1 MVKLFKIE
9 TDKIVSARYMFSA
22 VDYNNNSVTSALTS
36 WYSDLSSLTNG
47 SKMFYKCNKLETF
60 YAKLGE
66 LAYGD
71 GMFSGCSNLETVS
84 SGDGN
89 MFNKLIDGQYMFCEC
104 SSLSGFEHDLPKLTN
119 GSHMF
124 SFSNITSFY
133 GNLSSL
139 TDGNSMFKNC
149 YNLEKFSN
157 DTGETHLSK
166 LTNGNEMFYC
176 CTSLSTF
183 YGNLSSLVT
192 GDGMFVGC
200 NLNSESV
207 ENILKTIPSTN
218 SGSLTI
224 SMDESGCR
232 KAVEMVSLTSGTIP
246 TYTNGGGLGVVY
258 KNWKLYLTSGYG
270 QDFVITSGGD
280 SGSGNEIDMSSF
292 AIVEGSQYIP
302 DASDWNA
309 GVFIPNKLYEVIT
322 DVIDETAYSGNSSD
336 TVVTLKYKGCTT
348 VDEIKAVEPNYKT
361 VDIVDGVWTE
371 GLGDLG
377 DGFKMFKDCTALT
390 TFSSGLPKLTN
401 GYDMFASCANL
412 TSFSSDLSSLTNGGN
427 MFYGCY
433 SLKSFNSDLSS
444 LTDGTYMF

>member
-47 SKMFYKCNKLETF
+47 SKMFYNCNKLETF

-104 SSLSGFEHDLPKLTN
+104 SSLSGFEHDLPKLKN
-119 GSHMF
+119 GSHMLYGC
-124 SFSNITSFY
+124 SNITTFY

-157 DTGETHLSK
+157 DAGELHLSK
-166 LTNGNEMFYC
+166 LTNGNDMFYC

-207 ENILKTIPSTN
+207 ETILKTIPSTN

-246 TYTNGGGLGVVY
+246 SYTMGGGLNVVY

-270 QDFVITSGGD
+270 QDFVITSGGSD
-280 SGSGNEIDMSSF
+280 SGSGDGNDMSSF
-292 AIVEGSQYIP
+292 AIVQGSQYIP
-302 DASDWNA
+302 DASDWNKE
-309 GVFIPNKLYEVIT
+309 VFIPNKLYEVIT
-322 DVIDETAYSGNSSD
+322 DVIDETAYTTIASGSDTGNSGG
-336 TVVTLKYKGCTT
+336 TVTLKYKGCTT
-348 VDEIKAVEPNYKT
+348 VDEIKAVDPDYLTN
-361 VDIVDGVWTE
+361 DIVDGAWTE
-371 GLGDLG
+371 GLGDLV
-377 DGFKMFKDCTALT
+377 DGNRMFMWCE
-390 TFSSGLPKLTN
+390 
-401 GYDMFASCANL
+401 NL
-412 TSFSSDLSSLTNGGN
+412 TSFTSDLSSLTNGKA
-427 MFYGCY
+427 MFY
-433 SLKSFNSDLSS
+433 SSNISEFTSDLSS
-444 LTDGTYMF
+444 L